1 MKFQSLGQCLSF
13 LDNENELIKIRE
25 PVDPYLEMAEI
36 TRQVFEA
43 KGPALLFLNVR
54 NCSFPAVSNL
64 FGTYERTLKIFEP
77 ELQSVKAL
85 VDLRSDPGLCFRQPK
100 KLLSAFSSLIHALP
114 LKSLAPKVME
124 NTCGVQDLPM
134 IQCWP
139 GDGGAFILLPQV
151 FTRDPD
157 HDSILRSN
165 LGMYRIQI
173 SGNDYLPGR
182 EIGLHYQL
190 HRGIGDH
197 HKKALEKPQA
207 LKVSIFVGGPPA
219 HTLAAIMPLPEKIPE
234 IAFAGRSNVGKS
246 SLINTLLNRKGL
258 ARTSNT
264 PGRTQEINF
273 FRVNERFAF
282 IDLPGYGYAK
292 VPEAI
297 RKQWGPMV
305 ETYLRERDTL
315 RLVVVILD
323 VRRDPSAEDLQLM
336 EWLQCYRI
344 PFLICLTKTDKVS
357 KNVFANRRRLIAEKI
372 RFSREPALMAFSAK
386 TGEGKELLWREIKKT
401 MMPHPGDEV

>member
-1 MKFQSLGQCLSF
+1 M
-13 LDNENELIKIRE
+13 KIRS
-25 PVDPYLEMAEI
+25 AEF
-36 TRQVFEA
+36 V
-43 KGPALLFLNVR
+43 
-54 NCSFPAVSNL
+54 
-64 FGTYERTLKIFEP
+64 
-77 ELQSVKAL
+77 
-85 VDLRSDPGLCFRQPK
+85 
-100 KLLSAFSSLIHALP
+100 LSA
-114 LKSLAPKVME
+114 KE
-124 NTCGVQDLPM
+124 
-134 IQCWP
+134 
-139 GDGGAFILLPQV
+139 
-151 FTRDPD
+151 
-157 HDSILRSN
+157 
-165 LGMYRIQI
+165 
-173 SGNDYLPGR
+173 
-182 EIGLHYQL
+182 
-190 HRGIGDH
+190 
-197 HKKALEKPQA
+197 
-207 LKVSIFVGGPPA
+207 PA
-219 HTLAAIMPLPEKIPE
+219 HYPAASLPE

-292 VPEAI
+292 VPEAM

-344 PFLICLTKTDKVS
+344 PFLVCLTKTDKVS
-357 KNVFANRRRLIAEKI
+357 RNAFANRRRLIAETL
-372 RFSREPALMAFSAK
+372 RFSPEPALMAFSAK

-401 MMPHPGDEV
+401 MMPHPGDEG

>member
-1 MKFQSLGQCLSF
+1 VLLM
-13 LDNENELIKIRE
+13 KIRS
-25 PVDPYLEMAEI
+25 AEF
-36 TRQVFEA
+36 V
-43 KGPALLFLNVR
+43 
-54 NCSFPAVSNL
+54 
-64 FGTYERTLKIFEP
+64 
-77 ELQSVKAL
+77 
-85 VDLRSDPGLCFRQPK
+85 
-100 KLLSAFSSLIHALP
+100 LSA
-114 LKSLAPKVME
+114 KE
-124 NTCGVQDLPM
+124 
-134 IQCWP
+134 
-139 GDGGAFILLPQV
+139 
-151 FTRDPD
+151 
-157 HDSILRSN
+157 
-165 LGMYRIQI
+165 
-173 SGNDYLPGR
+173 
-182 EIGLHYQL
+182 
-190 HRGIGDH
+190 
-197 HKKALEKPQA
+197 
-207 LKVSIFVGGPPA
+207 PA
-219 HTLAAIMPLPEKIPE
+219 HYPAASLPE

-292 VPEAI
+292 VPEAM

-344 PFLICLTKTDKVS
+344 PFLVCLTKTDKVS
-357 KNVFANRRRLIAEKI
+357 RNAFANRRRLIAETL
-372 RFSREPALMAFSAK
+372 RFSPEPALMAFSAK

-401 MMPHPGDEV
+401 MMPHPGDEG